1 MQRHLI
7 ALSATFFLNM
17 LCSSPAQACK
27 FMALDDP
34 VQRRAE
40 AVTTVASAT
49 AIIDA
54 VVVRPY
60 KSETEPALLK
70 ARRVIKGPRGKRFY
84 VVAGATSCHK
94 RFSELG
100 FQTRILLFGGPKV
113 YTANMYR
120 VSDEDIDAVLRAR
133 KKR

>member
-1 MQRHLI
+1 MQRQLM
-7 ALSATFFLNM
+7 ALGSAFLMNM
-17 LCSSPAQACK
+17 LCTSPAHACK

-40 AVTTVASAT
+40 ATSTVASAT

-84 VVAGATSCHK
+84 LVAGATSCHK
-94 RFSELG
+94 RFSEIG
-100 FQTRILLFGGPKV
+100 TRTRVLLFGGPKV

-120 VSDEDIDAVLRAR
+120 VSDEDIDAVLAAR
-133 KKR
+133 TKN

>member
-7 ALSATFFLNM
+7 ALGGTFLMSM
-17 LCSSPAQACK
+17 LCVSPAQACK

-70 ARRVIKGPRGKRFY
+70 ARRVIKGPHRKRFY
-84 VVAGATSCHK
+84 LVAGATSCHK
-94 RFSELG
+94 RFSEIG
-100 FQTRILLFGGPKV
+100 AQTRVLLFGGPRV

-120 VSDEDIDAVLRAR
+120 VSDDDIDAVLATRT
-133 KKR
+133 KR